1 MALKDFREEAERC
14 SRCSLCKWV
23 PMDQVKGHDFSYV
36 CPSISRFN
44 FHCYSAGGRLNIALS
59 MMDGRID
66 YTDNLLEIIYR
77 CQLCGACD
85 VSCKY
90 TRDMEPLE
98 TMRALRLQCV
108 EDGQVIPEHT
118 AMIESLKKDDN
129 TMERPKADRG
139 KWAEGLDVK
148 DITQEK
154 AEVVYHA
161 GCRYSYDKELWG
173 AARGAVNILKQA
185 GVDLGIAGK
194 AEACCGGRVY
204 DLGYKGELTK
214 YADNNMEL
222 FRGAGVKTLVTSC
235 ADGYFTFKVLYDK
248 FNKKDG
254 LEVLHI
260 TEYLARLLKEGKL
273 KLTKKVP
280 MTVTYHD
287 PCHLGRIGE
296 RFIRWQGQL
305 KRDLT
310 MPVLYEPPKEFMR
323 GTYGVY
329 EPPREVIKGI
339 PGMKLVEMTR
349 IKEYSWCCGAAGG
362 VKETYP
368 DFALWT
374 ALERIREAKSTGAE
388 ALVSACPWCKNNFT
402 DAIKESGD
410 KIKVYDIVE
419 IIQQA
424 I

>member
-23 PMDQVKGHDFSYV
+23 PMDQVKGYDFSYA

-44 FHCYSAGGRLNIALS
+44 FHSYSAGGRLNIALS

-66 YTDNLLEIIYR
+66 YTDDLLEIIYK

-85 VSCKY
+85 VACKY

-98 TMRALRLQCV
+98 TIRALRSQCV
-108 EDGQVIPEHT
+108 EDGQVIPEHM
-118 AMIESLKKDDN
+118 AIIESLKKDDN
-129 TMERPKADRG
+129 IMERPKADRG
-139 KWAEGLDVK
+139 KWAEGLAVK
-148 DITQEK
+148 DITREK

-161 GCRYSYDKELWG
+161 GCRYSYDEQLWG

-235 ADGYFTFKVLYDK
+235 ADGYFTFKVLYEK
-248 FNKKDG
+248 FGKKDG

-260 TEYLARLLKEGKL
+260 TEYLAKLLKEGKL

-287 PCHLGRIGE
+287 PCHLGRMGE
-296 RFIRWQGQL
+296 PFKHWQGQL

-329 EPPREVIKGI
+329 EPPRDVIKSI
-339 PGMKLVEMTR
+339 PGMKLVEMGR
-349 IKEYSWCCGAAGG
+349 IKEYSWCCGSAGG

-368 DFALWT
+368 DFAIWT

-388 ALVSACPWCKNNFT
+388 AIVTACPWCKNNFT
-402 DAIKESGD
+402 DEIKESGD
-410 KIKVYDIVE
+410 KIKVYDVVE

>member
-23 PMDQVKGHDFSYV
+23 PMDQVKGYDFSYA
-36 CPSISRFN
+36 CPSISKYN
-44 FHCYSAGGRLNIALS
+44 FHAYAAGGRLNIALS

-98 TMRALRLQCV
+98 TMRALRSQCV
-108 EDGQVIPEHT
+108 EDGQVIPEHM
-118 AMIESLKKDDN
+118 AIIESLKKDDN
-129 TMERPKADRG
+129 VMQRPKAERG

-154 AEVVYHA
+154 AEAVYHA
-161 GCRYSYDKELWG
+161 GCRYSYDEELWG
-173 AARGAVNILKQA
+173 AARSAVNILKHA
-185 GVDLGIAGK
+185 GVDVGIAGK
-194 AEACCGGRVY
+194 AEACCGGRIY
-204 DLGYKGELTK
+204 DLGYKGEFTK

-222 FRGAGVKTLVTSC
+222 FKGAGVKTLVTSC
-235 ADGYFTFKVLYDK
+235 ADGYFAFKVLYEK
-248 FNKKDG
+248 FGKKG
-254 LEVLHI
+254 NLEVLHI

-273 KLTKKVP
+273 KLSKKLP

-287 PCHLGRIGE
+287 PCHLGRLGE
-296 RFIRWQGQL
+296 PYISWQGKL

-310 MPVLYEPPKEFMR
+310 MPVLYDPPKEFMR
-323 GTYGVY
+323 GTYGIY
-329 EPPREVIKGI
+329 EPPRDIIKSVH
-339 PGMKLVEMTR
+339 GMKLVEMWR

-374 ALERIREAKSTGAE
+374 ALERIREAKNTGAE
-388 ALVSACPWCKNNFT
+388 AIITACPWCKNNFA

-410 KIKVYDIVE
+410 KIKIYDVVE